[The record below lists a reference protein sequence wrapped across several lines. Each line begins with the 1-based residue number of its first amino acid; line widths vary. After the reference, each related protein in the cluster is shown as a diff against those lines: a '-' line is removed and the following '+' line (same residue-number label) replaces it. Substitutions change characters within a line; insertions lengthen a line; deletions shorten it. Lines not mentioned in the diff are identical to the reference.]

1 MLCRL
6 SRWSNDRLLKEI
18 LPLAGLIEHGGRID
32 ELERDFVWRLGIQ
45 MDRQEL
51 PISKDFLSIREKEI
65 VEQQRR
71 MGVGCI
77 AGESFSGGACD
88 GRRQREPIDRG
99 ALALALLS
107 QIAVSGKSE
116 RYFPRSNEVVDQ
128 AVPLAH
134 RDAIRG
140 HDIAEELQPA
150 LFAKILDH
158 FGKPIEIVSLDAE
171 LPPPLRLH
179 EPVVGFWER
188 VLAHDICVVG
198 LHK

>member
-1 MLCRL
+1 
-6 SRWSNDRLLKEI
+6 
-18 LPLAGLIEHGGRID
+18 
-32 ELERDFVWRLGIQ
+32 
-45 MDRQEL
+45 MDRGGAAN
-51 PISKDFLSIREKEI
+51 SKDFLSIREKEI

-71 MGVGCI
+71 MGMGCI
-77 AGESFSGGACD
+77 ASESFSGGACD

-140 HDIAEELQPA
+140 HDIAEERQA
-150 LFAKILDH
+150 ARFEKT
-158 FGKPIEIVSLDAE
+158 
-171 LPPPLRLH
+171 
-179 EPVVGFWER
+179 
-188 VLAHDICVVG
+188 
-198 LHK
+198 